1 MTDVGL
7 PRTMFLGVGRRR
19 LPEAHKTLLMLPI
32 VFQRLCH
39 LVDVHTP
46 RVMRVVVGRCCLSW
60 SALLIQCALAT
71 DNTTCCWTT
80 LMSLD
85 RYATSDACRC

>member
-32 VFQRLCH
+32 VFQRLCR

-46 RVMRVVVGRCCLSW
+46 RVMRVVVG
-60 SALLIQCALAT
+60 
-71 DNTTCCWTT
+71 
-80 LMSLD
+80 
-85 RYATSDACRC
+85 